1 MFSPINSI
9 IKNFLGTK
17 NAITIGMFLVGVSTG
32 LLGTVSRVN
41 NGEQFLYYSIALRYV
56 QGAGDILLQI
66 TCYGVLC
73 QFFADDIAR
82 HIGYIE
88 ISVGFG
94 NGLGPGVGGFL
105 YPLFGYEYTMYV
117 FAILCFIGMF
127 LGIVM
132 IPSELNEPAVDP
144 IAAASER

>member
-1 MFSPINSI
+1 
-9 IKNFLGTK
+9 
-17 NAITIGMFLVGVSTG
+17 MFLVGVSTG
-32 LLGTVSRVN
+32 LLGTISRFN
-41 NGEQFLYYSIALRYV
+41 DGDQFLMYSIVLRYI

-73 QFFADDIAR
+73 QFFANDIAR

-105 YPLFGYEYTMYV
+105 YPMLGYEVTMYV
-117 FAILCFIGMF
+117 FAVLCFIGMI
-127 LGIVM
+127 LGIFM
-132 IPSELNEPAVDP
+132 IPSELNEPAVDM
-144 IAAASER
+144 IAEAER